1 MIARIMWNSFG
12 ALGLGTLASWSERAG
27 NWAVDHGYPAIGFIV
42 AGDGVIPLFPGETVV
57 VTGGNLAN
65 QGKLSLL
72 LVIVAG
78 FVGAIAGDNIAYWLG
93 RLGGERIH
101 RFFRRVAGAKR
112 VAAAD
117 RMVQD
122 RGAVLVT
129 AGRFLPGIR
138 LAINLSCGAGN
149 MSWKKFATF
158 NALGASIWSVQVALL
173 GYSFGNLFK
182 DNHLLGLGVAIGVA
196 MLMGAAV
203 AVYEHRKVRAT
214 NRLMAADTTHDNGK
228 TDG

>member
-1 MIARIMWNSFG
+1 MWNSFG
-12 ALGLGTLASWSERAG
+12 ALGLGALARWSDNAA
-27 NWAVDHGYPAIGFIV
+27 NWAVDHGYPAIAVIV

-57 VTGGNLAN
+57 VTGGNFAN

-72 LVIVAG
+72 FVMIAG
-78 FVGAIAGDNIAYWLG
+78 FVGAILGDNIAYWIG

-101 RFFRRVAGAKR
+101 RIFRKFAGAER

-117 RMVQD
+117 RMVQE

-158 NALGASIWSVQVALL
+158 NALGASVWSAQAALL
-173 GYSFGNLFK
+173 GYAFGNLFK
-182 DNHLLGLGVAIGVA
+182 DNHLLGLAVAIGVA
-196 MLMGAAV
+196 LLMGAAV
-203 AVYEHRKVRAT
+203 TVYEHRRVRTT
-214 NRLMAADTTHDNGK
+214 NRVLASEAAEHAGGN
-228 TDG
+228 DG